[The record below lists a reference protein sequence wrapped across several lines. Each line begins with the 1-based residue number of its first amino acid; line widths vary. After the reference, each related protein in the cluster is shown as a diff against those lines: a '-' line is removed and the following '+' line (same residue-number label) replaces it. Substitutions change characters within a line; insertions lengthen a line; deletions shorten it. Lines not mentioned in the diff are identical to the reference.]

1 MLTHKNEDECELPL
15 EIECPSS
22 LAAGCDVLQHRY
34 YTHTRHSSHFLP
46 VGSGGFSPHSSG
58 MPLAGAGGGAAELG
72 AKLGI
77 VFRVR
82 RDAVFFC
89 SADSQAWNGTWK
101 SFAEILGHPGREAG
115 WFLCPGKGDGWTS
128 KAAITR
134 KRCQGRV
141 HVQNKSRQSSGNWP
155 CFMLNVL
162 LTVWPGE
169 ATSLL
174 WAPCFHL

>member
-1 MLTHKNEDECELPL
+1 MF
-15 EIECPSS
+15 SS
-22 LAAGCDVLQHRY
+22 TVIPH
-34 YTHTRHSSHFLP
+34 THTTFVPLP
-46 VGSGGFSPHSSG
+46 SNVGSGGFSPHSLR
-58 MPLAGAGGGAAELG
+58 MPLAGGGGRGAAELG

-77 VFRVR
+77 LLRAR
-82 RDAVFFC
+82 RDPVLLC